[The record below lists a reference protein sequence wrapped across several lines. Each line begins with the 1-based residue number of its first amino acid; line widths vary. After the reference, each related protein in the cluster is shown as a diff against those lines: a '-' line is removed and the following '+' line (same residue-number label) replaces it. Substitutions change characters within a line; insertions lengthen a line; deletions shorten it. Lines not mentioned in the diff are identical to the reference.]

1 MKIDEIKTI
10 IARTG
15 EILKPKENW
24 PPLIG
29 LSREDAEKK
38 IILIP
43 PQLMNSEDGK
53 DIAAQF
59 ISEAIRINRA
69 TRCAMVATAWLTI
82 PDSGKKHEIV
92 MLLYCDGPRQI
103 AELHYASVL
112 RRHKL
117 HPGLA
122 AWCSIPDATPG
133 GRFLEAIMPA
143 LSGLSRAA

>member
-10 IARTG
+10 VAQMG
-15 EILKPKENW
+15 EDLKPKEDW
-24 PPLIG
+24 PVLIF
-29 LSREDAEKK
+29 LSREDEDKK
-38 IILIP
+38 AIFISSE
-43 PQLMNSEDGK
+43 LMNSEYGK
-53 DIAAQF
+53 DIAAQR

-92 MLLYCDGPRQI
+92 LLLFCDGPQQT

-122 AWCSIPDATPG
+122 AWCFMPDTTVG
-133 GRFLEAIMPA
+133 GRFLEAILPA
-143 LSGLSRAA
+143 LSKLSRAA

>member
-1 MKIDEIKTI
+1 MKIDEIKSI
-10 IARTG
+10 VEQTG
-15 EILKPKENW
+15 EDLKPKGDW
-24 PPLIG
+24 PVLIFM
-29 LSREDAEKK
+29 SREDEDKK
-38 IILIP
+38 VILVP
-43 PQLMNSEDGK
+43 SELMNNEYGK
-53 DIAAQF
+53 DIAAQM

-69 TRCAMVATAWLTI
+69 TRCAMVATAWLTT

-92 MLLYCDGPRQI
+92 VLLFCDGPRQT

-122 AWCSIPDATPG
+122 AWCFMPNTSVG

-143 LSGLSRAA
+143 LSKLSRAA